1 MESKLTYLFRTLKLL
16 TLEFGAMTSIHGVGY
31 ITSSQ
36 RTLFEK
42 LLWVLVFGLS
52 LTGCSW
58 LIRDA
63 YRRWDQNPV
72 IISFDEKTKPIWS
85 FPYPAVTI
93 CPETKFQMAIMNYTE
108 EFLKFERDPSGYKP
122 DLECRESFFSAL
134 HICNQNQLIKIA
146 NLLRH
151 YNGSVETN
159 CQQTSRKKKNISLPK
174 ESIFESVTLQNVQ
187 VNYSE
192 YFKEMLTEDGICYTF
207 NFAGDLF
214 REGVFPEVATPNDA
228 LSKDMIWSPEKGYRE
243 ITPPDGGPLRAPGTG
258 LNNGLSVD
266 LQLEVSNFDYLCKGP
281 IQGFKVQVNTPTEY
295 PVMSKRFIRVP
306 LDEEVVALIK
316 PQFVGTSWKLHDYE
330 PARRNCYFEHE
341 RPLRYFRIYSQD
353 NCELEC
359 LSNYTLS
366 LCGCVK
372 FSMPRIGAKTRVC
385 NASSLPCAVNAEKTI
400 STALN
405 ASEGRTAFSDTVFQ
419 TRCNCLPG
427 CTVLKYDAIL
437 TQGRLLWRPY
447 QLAAGGSNSSKN
459 IHKVRFSLYFKD
471 SQYISIT
478 RNEMYGLTD
487 FVANCGGLLGLFMG
501 VSLLSLVE
509 LIYFCT
515 LRPYVLCHYRDEKG
529 QIKGFQR
536 NRKRVTRQ
544 KVIMV
549 ETLDAG
555 IRRRRIVAVRHQIGF
570 RRRLRKMK
578 KQSKV

>member
-1 MESKLTYLFRTLKLL
+1 MKTKLTDLFRTLKLL

-108 EFLKFERDPSGYKP
+108 EFLKFERDPDGYVP
-122 DLECRESFFSAL
+122 DEKRRESFFSAL
-134 HICNQNQLIKIA
+134 HICNQHQLSKTISQ
-146 NLLRH
+146 LRR
-151 YNGSVETN
+151 YNHTVERN
-159 CQQTSRKKKNISLPK
+159 CLETLRWMSLSIS
-174 ESIFESVTLQNVQ
+174 SMFETFTIQNSQ
-187 VNYSE
+187 VYYWE
-192 YFKEMLTEDGICYTF
+192 YFKEILTEDGICYTF
-207 NFAGDLF
+207 NFAWDLF
-214 REGVFPEVATPNDA
+214 RPGVHPGVQVSDR
-228 LSKDMIWSPEKGYRE
+228 MMWSPEKGYLE
-243 ITPPDGGPLRAPGTG
+243 DTFSVVEPLRAPGTG
-258 LNNGLSVD
+258 MSNGLTVD
-266 LQLEVSNFDYLCKGP
+266 LVLDVRNFDYLCKGP
-281 IQGFKVQVNTPTEY
+281 IQGFKVQIHTPTEY
-295 PVMSKRFIRVP
+295 PLMSKRFIRVP
-306 LDEEVVALIK
+306 LDQEVTALVK
-316 PQFVGTSWKLHDYE
+316 PQFVGTSWKLKDYE
-330 PARRNCYFEHE
+330 PSRRNCYFEHE

-359 LSNYTLS
+359 LSNFTLAR
-366 LCGCVK
+366 CGCVR
-372 FSMPRIGAKTRVC
+372 FSMPRIVSETKIC
-385 NASSLPCAVNAEKTI
+385 NASSLPCVVDAERTL

-405 ASEGRTAFSDTVFQ
+405 STIKRTAFTFQ
-419 TRCNCLPG
+419 TRCSCLPG
-427 CTVLKYDAIL
+427 CTVLRYDVML
-437 TQGRLLWRPY
+437 TQGPLLWRPY
-447 QLAAGGSNSSKN
+447 RRAAGRNGSYRDV
-459 IHKVRFSLYFKD
+459 HKVRFSLYFKD

-509 LIYFCT
+509 LLYFCT
-515 LRPYVLCHYRDEKG
+515 LRPYVLCHYRDEMG
-529 QIKGFQR
+529 QIETSRR
-536 NRKRVTRQ
+536 NRKRMALNRR

-549 ETLDAG
+549 ETLDAV
-555 IRRRRIVAVRHQIGF
+555 IRRRRMVEMGRLIGF
-570 RRRLRKMK
+570 RRRLRKI
-578 KQSKV
+578 KVHDLE